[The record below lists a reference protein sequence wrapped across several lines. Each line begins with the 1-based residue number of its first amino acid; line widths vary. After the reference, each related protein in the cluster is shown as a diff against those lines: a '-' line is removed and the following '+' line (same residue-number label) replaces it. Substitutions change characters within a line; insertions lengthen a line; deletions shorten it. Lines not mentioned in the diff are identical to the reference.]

1 MEDFDDVVDWDVWM
15 ILIRKQRVLENME
28 KNMNDIFVLQDKG
41 E

>member
-15 ILIRKQRVLENME
+15 ISIHKQVVLEKME
-28 KNMNDIFVLQDKG
+28 KKMDHIFVLQDEG